1 MARSDAPMMERRMGE
16 VFRDP
21 FYTFEVGLMRF
32 PFGEVMLEMIK
43 SPGEWT
49 EQEKM
54 FLSPT
59 AWRALLA
66 AIPRI
71 EALNP
76 AFHNALPKSL
86 NALPITLNTLPNSNP
101 ALPNSTTAA
110 KKKKKTGGRVSGS
123 KNQVNLKQVVTLMDE
138 IRKCLEKLCAVRESR
153 DPTILMQPTLEANT
167 GEPPITPDPSGHRDR
182 NMQSI
187 ENNPQPDAS
196 AQLDDMVVTAP
207 KQGEPNCEFV
217 KIEPLSTSNH
227 TGDWLEKTTYI
238 PLDDTPNEVLVGGKA
253 KRDPRK
259 RKAQREV
266 VHAVQVKNVDDKDS
280 LNAKEEEVRSE
291 VGPVDAKPAPDE
303 LLCPEVKTVKRRRV
317 AAMAKDL
324 LIPDAMPNDVVM
336 VTSGAE
342 KRQVGSDGVK
352 KSKKSVK
359 KSVVGDQESKDQS
372 AGTQAPAT

>member
-1 MARSDAPMMERRMGE
+1 MASSDAPMMERKMGE

-59 AWRALLA
+59 AWRALLG

-76 AFHNALPKSL
+76 AFNNPHPNST
-86 NALPITLNTLPNSNP
+86 NALPITPNT
-101 ALPNSTTAA
+101 LPNSTTAA
-110 KKKKKTGGRVSGS
+110 KKKKTGGRVSGS

-138 IRKCLEKLCAVRESR
+138 IRKCLEKLCAVSESR
-153 DPTILMQPTLEANT
+153 DPTINMQPTLEANT
-167 GEPPITPDPSGHRDR
+167 GEPPITPDPSGHRDL

-196 AQLDDMVVTAP
+196 AQLDDLVVTAP
-207 KQGEPNCEFV
+207 KQGEPKCEFV

-238 PLDDTPNEVLVGGKA
+238 PLDDTPNEVLVCGKA
-253 KRDPRK
+253 NRDPRK

-266 VHAVQVKNVDDKDS
+266 VHAVQAKNVDDKDS
-280 LNAKEEEVRSE
+280 LNGKEEEVRSE
-291 VGPVDAKPAPDE
+291 VGPVDAKTAPDE
-303 LLCPEVKTVKRRRV
+303 LLSPEVKTVKRRRV
-317 AAMAKDL
+317 GAMAKDL
-324 LIPDAMPNDVVM
+324 LIPAAMPNDVAM

-352 KSKKSVK
+352 KSKKTVK
-359 KSVVGDQESKDQS
+359 KSVVVDQAPKAQS
-372 AGTQAPAT
+372 AWTLSPST